1 MYDEPETIHDIKAI
15 NWIQGWIVEPWH
27 EKDLALI
34 LRIEFNGES
43 TTYTLIHLLSE
54 SESSHIAPS
63 VPDLERLYTSRDED
77 GFYLHIVHPEY
88 GGEYLI
94 NDCIGFD
101 DNALKAISNPSFIS
115 FAYSNK
121 R

>member
-1 MYDEPETIHDIKAI
+1 MYDEAEPIHNVKAI

-34 LRIEFNGES
+34 LRIGFNVES
-43 TTYTLIHLLSE
+43 PTYTLIHILSE

-63 VPDLERLYTSRDED
+63 VPDLERFYVSHDED
-77 GFYLHIVHPEY
+77 GFYLHLVHPEY

-94 NDCIGFD
+94 NDCITVD
-101 DNALKAISNPSFIS
+101 DTALKTISNPSFIS

-121 R
+121 C